1 MKIDYIKI
9 YKRMMKKRETRTDII
24 DIVVNLLDIPEPLL
38 LLISG
43 YLGKE
48 KK

>member
-1 MKIDYIKI
+1 MKIDYINI

-24 DIVVNLLDIPEPLL
+24 DIVVNLLDILEPLL